1 LVRTEILGFGKET
14 RADFSNEILK
24 RNVLT
29 NLERIVKYDDTRKIY
44 CSNRC
49 RICGFKTGA
58 HVE

>member
-1 LVRTEILGFGKET
+1 VFLPNVFV
-14 RADFSNEILK
+14 AEILK

-44 CSNRC
+44 RSNRS
-49 RICGFKTGA
+49 RICGIKTGA